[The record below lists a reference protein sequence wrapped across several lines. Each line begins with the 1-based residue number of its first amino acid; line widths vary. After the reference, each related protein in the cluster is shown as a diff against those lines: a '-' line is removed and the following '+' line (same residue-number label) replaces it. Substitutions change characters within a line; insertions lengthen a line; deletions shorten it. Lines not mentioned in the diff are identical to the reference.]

1 MKLLCL
7 KLILCIYAFLVV
19 DDETEKEISIEEMP
33 VVEASKIPIQV
44 KGIMLS

>member
-1 MKLLCL
+1 MSKIHSMYL
-7 KLILCIYAFLVV
+7 YFLVV